1 MKINKLLLLFILPFL
16 LYSCIS
22 TKDVRYMQ
30 PNENL
35 VINEEGLIPYNIPTY
50 KVTKNDMLN
59 LNIVTTPKGD
69 AAQFYSALNTSS
81 STSGVSAISASAGS
95 GTGSQS
101 GSSNF
106 YFSGLKVDSKGD
118 LNIMGIGFVKAEG
131 RTIEEITQE
140 IQTRVNENFLEGK
153 SEVRLNTDGITYYI
167 LGDVE
172 TVEVSGEKK
181 AHKNTLT
188 LTEAIASNGGL
199 NRTVDRTNIVIHRK
213 LPEGIKIAK
222 IDLTREDVM
231 NSPYYWVQN
240 GDEIFLNTRSKNLN
254 GLGKDPIQTLT
265 TGVSVI
271 TTAISI
277 YLILT
282 RL

>member
-1 MKINKLLLLFILPFL
+1 MKTNKLLLLFILPFL

-50 KVTKNDMLN
+50 RVTKNDMLN

-81 STSGVSAISASAGS
+81 STSGISAISASAGS

-101 GSSNF
+101 GSFNF
-106 YFSGLKVDSKGD
+106 YFNGLKVDSKGD

>member
-50 KVTKNDMLN
+50 RVTKNDMLN

-153 SEVRLNTDGITYYI
+153 RII
-167 LGDVE
+167 
-172 TVEVSGEKK
+172 
-181 AHKNTLT
+181 
-188 LTEAIASNGGL
+188 I
-199 NRTVDRTNIVIHRK
+199 
-213 LPEGIKIAK
+213 P
-222 IDLTREDVM
+222 
-231 NSPYYWVQN
+231 
-240 GDEIFLNTRSKNLN
+240 
-254 GLGKDPIQTLT
+254 
-265 TGVSVI
+265 
-271 TTAISI
+271 
-277 YLILT
+277 
-282 RL
+282 

>member
-50 KVTKNDMLN
+50 RVTKNDMLN

-81 STSGVSAISASAGS
+81 STSGISAISASAGS

-106 YFSGLKVDSKGD
+106 YFNGLKVDSKGD

>member
-50 KVTKNDMLN
+50 RVTKNDMLN

-81 STSGVSAISASAGS
+81 STSGISAISASAGS

-101 GSSNF
+101 GNFNF
-106 YFSGLKVDSKGD
+106 YFNGLKVDSKGD